1 MVGKK
6 AAEDMEVLM
15 DSLQLAHKCI
25 LNSFYGYVMRKGA
38 RWRSM
43 EMAGIVT
50 HTGAQLIKQA
60 RELVEQVGRP
70 LELDTDGIW
79 CILPISFPQDFKI
92 KMRNGSS
99 VTVGY
104 PCAMLNAD
112 VHENYTNHQYQVLQ
126 NNQHIGGKLPQQP
139 GKGGIKYATHS
150 ECSIFFELDGPYKAM
165 VLPASPEEGKLLK
178 KKYVVFNFNGSIA
191 ELKGFELKRRGELEL
206 VKIFQ
211 SQVFEHF
218 LAGNS
223 LEECYE
229 VLIYMMIC
237 II

>member
-1 MVGKK
+1 
-6 AAEDMEVLM
+6 M

-50 HTGAQLIKQA
+50 YTGAQLIMQA

-79 CILPISFPQDFKI
+79 CILPASFPQDFKF
-92 KMRNGSS
+92 KFRNG
-99 VTVGY
+99 TTEKLQY

-112 VHENYTNHQYQVLQ
+112 VHDRYTNHQYQDL
-126 NNQHIGGKLPQQP
+126 QQP
-139 GKGGIKYATHS
+139 EANRQYRTRS

-178 KKYVVFNFNGSIA
+178 KKYAVFNFDGTVA

-206 VKIFQ
+206 VKAFQ
-211 SQVFEHF
+211 NQVFGQF
-218 LAGNS
+218 LEG
-223 LEECYE
+223 
-229 VLIYMMIC
+229 M
-237 II
+237 